1 MNLHIPCM
9 SIPVVLHDIPLYP
22 LEQKQLSL
30 PTHAPLTQGGSQTTE
45 SDYKSDKT
53 TTGKA
58 K

>member
-45 SDYKSDKT
+45 SDHKSDKT
-53 TTGKA
+53 TW
-58 K
+58 